1 MVGHPEL
8 IEQQVG
14 QSIRGMKTI
23 PIVLNAM
30 PFCLP
35 NQRRGVY
42 VSDSAALGKLFE
54 GYFSIKQQLT
64 RPEKDLTVEHIIYK
78 FWKEESP
85 LPEDLVRNLAAPIH
99 LRSEWAQWYLKPMEI
114 KLSESM
120 VIKLDALRRE
130 EPSFEGALS
139 AMGNDDQ
146 KIELIKATM
155 DALWK
160 SQSP

>member
-1 MVGHPEL
+1 
-8 IEQQVG
+8 
-14 QSIRGMKTI
+14 
-23 PIVLNAM
+23 
-30 PFCLP
+30 
-35 NQRRGVY
+35 
-42 VSDSAALGKLFE
+42 
-54 GYFSIKQQLT
+54 
-64 RPEKDLTVEHIIYK
+64 
-78 FWKEESP
+78 
-85 LPEDLVRNLAAPIH
+85 
-99 LRSEWAQWYLKPMEI
+99 MEI